1 MSYSDS
7 FRTLWNEAKN
17 YLELQKEYLKLD
29 TAEKLSV
36 LLSAALTTILCLIF
50 ALAALLFLV
59 VALALWLANIV
70 GSAWSFAIMGG
81 AMLLVIV
88 IILVAR
94 KRWIVQP
101 VTRFIAKLIVDES
114 IGKEETP

>member
-1 MSYSDS
+1 MSYSDG

-59 VALALWLANIV
+59 VALALWLAKIV
-70 GSAWSFAIMGG
+70 GGAWSFAIMGG
-81 AMLLVIV
+81 VMLLVIA
-88 IILVAR
+88 IILIAR